1 MVLQNTDPSSDNPNE
16 STNQDD
22 VDKLL
27 SRSEGRSEPTK
38 PSRTRQILWLTVIS
52 MLIFFV
58 PLYLFSASVTE
69 DTKGISTD
77 LGFIRTSLTQVPTP
91 APAIQKLL
99 TPLAQAQGQLSQLNA
114 VLPTIE
120 ASRPD
125 WPALMTAIGN
135 YDPSQLTLTTIT
147 RTASSLT
154 IIGQSNDDLAITS
167 FAHGLEQSNLFSRVT
182 IQSIRAITVTPT
194 VTLTKSSSSVVTNTA
209 TPKPFPSATKAAG
222 LPQTNQQPTAVLA
235 TSQPTALSATAVPDP
250 RDIYEPDATQPQAIA
265 LGQPQTHN
273 FYPENDSDMVG
284 FLAKVGHY
292 YHVYTSNLAP
302 GVDTIMSL
310 RIGGVVVQN
319 DDAAP
324 GSLYSDI
331 VLQDTGA
338 DTTAIV
344 TISNRGMYGAD
355 KTYQVAVEEVSA
367 TPTPVQTTAP
377 SPTPTRTSTPTATP
391 TATSTATATPTAT
404 PDLRDSYEPD
414 DINAHSISIGET
426 QTHNFYPTGDVDKVS
441 FPVKSGRFYQAFT
454 SNLALGV
461 DTVVNVLVDN
471 QLWVNDDYAPGT
483 GNFASSVCLTANQDG
498 FATATITNKAL
509 QYGRDK
515 AYTIKVSEI
524 LTLTA
529 PSCVPIT
536 PVSAAALPQ
545 GKRVPGSAAPIRSGA
560 TSRDISPSVNSP
572 TLEFVII
579 ADLKVAAP

>member
-1 MVLQNTDPSSDNPNE
+1 
-16 STNQDD
+16 
-22 VDKLL
+22 
-27 SRSEGRSEPTK
+27 
-38 PSRTRQILWLTVIS
+38 

-99 TPLAQAQGQLSQLNA
+99 TPLAQAQGQLSQLNT

-338 DTTAIV
+338 DTT
-344 TISNRGMYGAD
+344 
-355 KTYQVAVEEVSA
+355 
-367 TPTPVQTTAP
+367 
-377 SPTPTRTSTPTATP
+377 
-391 TATSTATATPTAT
+391 